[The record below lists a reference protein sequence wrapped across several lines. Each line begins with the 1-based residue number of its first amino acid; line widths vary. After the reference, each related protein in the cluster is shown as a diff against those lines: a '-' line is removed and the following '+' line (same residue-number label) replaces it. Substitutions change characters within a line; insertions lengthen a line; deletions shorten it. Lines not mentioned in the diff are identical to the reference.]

1 MLNRSSILNITLIVP
16 YIPDGLILVFQ
27 NKKLDHSLG
36 TVLISHSTPPQ
47 KTQSDFQCTLTYIK
61 QTISCY
67 LSPRNENIHITALR
81 SSHSIAS
88 YQFRLL

>member
-36 TVLISHSTPPQ
+36 TVFISHSTPPQ
-47 KTQSDFQCTLTYIK
+47 KDSIRLSVYSHMY
-61 QTISCY
+61 QTNHIL
-67 LSPRNENIHITALR
+67 LSVTKK
-81 SSHSIAS
+81 
-88 YQFRLL
+88 